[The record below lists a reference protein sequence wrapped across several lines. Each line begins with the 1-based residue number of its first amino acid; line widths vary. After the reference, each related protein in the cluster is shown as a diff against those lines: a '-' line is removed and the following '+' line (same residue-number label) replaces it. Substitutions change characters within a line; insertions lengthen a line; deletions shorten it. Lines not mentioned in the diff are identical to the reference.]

1 MVTQTRRDDA
11 EHGRS
16 STAEPGFTPPGSGR
30 GRRKMPAGDVLIVIL
45 VCLLIWGALYAPE
58 LKRSSEAQPD
68 GLRRTVSLAI
78 LDPVVWV
85 TDHIGLTAVA
95 NGVSRA
101 LGRDP
106 NAPVGG
112 LTGDIPNDVDEL
124 PTYSPPP
131 GQGGKHHNQGPPVV
145 DTRLREPTGDETL
158 RIVVVGDSLA
168 QGIGYTAQRVFKPF
182 FTDVVRQGRISTGLA
197 RPDYFNWPAQMRHII
212 DVYRPD
218 LTIVMLGENDNQSLL
233 TPGGHLV
240 QSIGTFE
247 WAGAYQDRAQ
257 RFARVATS
265 KGGHVVW
272 VGLPNVRDASRWT
285 FIQRQD
291 QIFADVADG
300 LPNVAYFDT
309 WDTFAKSDGGYTA
322 YYRDGG
328 NVKLVRGD
336 DGVHFNSDGYT
347 ILMELVAQFTSQEFQ
362 LDPKTYGG

>member
-1 MVTQTRRDDA
+1 MVTKTQRDGS
-11 EHGRS
+11 EPGRWA
-16 STAEPGFTPPGSGR
+16 TAEPEVTPRRPGR

-45 VCLLIWGALYAPE
+45 VCLLVWGVLYAPE

-68 GLRRTVSLAI
+68 GIRRTVSLAI
-78 LDPVVWV
+78 LDPIVWV
-85 TDHIGLTAVA
+85 TDHIGLTAFA

-112 LTGDIPNDVDEL
+112 LAGDIPNDVDEL

-131 GQGGKHHNQGPPVV
+131 GQGGDHNQGPPVV
-145 DTRLREPTGDETL
+145 DTRLREPTSEDTL

-168 QGIGYTAQRVFKPF
+168 QGVGYTAQRVFKPF

-197 RPDYFNWPAQMRHII
+197 RPDYFNWPAQMRHIV

-218 LTIVMLGENDNQSLL
+218 LTIVMIGENDNQDLVSAS
-233 TPGGHLV
+233 GHLV
-240 QSIGTFE
+240 QSIGTFD
-247 WAGAYQDRAQ
+247 WPSVYQDRVK
-257 RFARVATS
+257 RFARIATS

-272 VGLPNVRDASRWT
+272 VGLPNVRDTSRWT

-291 QIFADVADG
+291 QIYAEVADE

-309 WDTFAKSDGGYTA
+309 WDTFAKSDGSYTA
-322 YYRDGG
+322 YYRDG
-328 NVKLVRGD
+328 NTVKLVRAD

-347 ILMELVAQFTSQEFQ
+347 ILMQLAAQFTTQDFQ